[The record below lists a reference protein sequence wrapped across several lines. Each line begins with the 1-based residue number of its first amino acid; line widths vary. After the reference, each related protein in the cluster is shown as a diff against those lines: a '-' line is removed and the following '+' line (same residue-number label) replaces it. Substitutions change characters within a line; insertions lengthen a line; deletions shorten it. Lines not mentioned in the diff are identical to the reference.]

1 MQATDICSLLSCCPI
16 KAEPTAQDVPLRR
29 SGDFRSFRN

>member
-1 MQATDICSLLSCCPI
+1 MRATDICSLLSWCPI